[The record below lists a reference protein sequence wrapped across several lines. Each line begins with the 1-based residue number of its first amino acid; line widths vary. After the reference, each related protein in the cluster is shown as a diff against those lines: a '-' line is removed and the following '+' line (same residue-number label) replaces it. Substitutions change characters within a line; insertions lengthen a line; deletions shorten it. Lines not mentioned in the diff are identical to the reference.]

1 MTLGQLSAFV
11 LVARLGSV
19 TGAARALGVSEPA
32 VSQALAALRHHHGD
46 RLLIRT
52 AQGMT
57 LTPAGRR
64 LLPIA
69 SRMVELG
76 ADADAAVRQASG
88 AAEPLRVA
96 VTSAFAEFV
105 AGPLLEAFAT
115 RCGDAVDVS
124 SGLATTEQTAVL
136 VSHRLADAA
145 LGPALSEPELESV
158 PVFRCS
164 LVVVGTPGW
173 RTPGD
178 PVTWPWL
185 VGPSGTDP
193 DSDVTRLLRQLR
205 VPDERI
211 QVFPNEASAWTA
223 AAGGAGVSA
232 AVEHLVAPLLRR
244 RELTVLPTPA
254 TPAPLCW
261 HITTPA
267 RQRCSSAAA
276 SLRYFLG
283 TPAAM
288 QLMRS
293 PGNGVP
299 PSRFRPPVHV
309 TIWS

>member
-19 TGAARALGVSEPA
+19 TGAARALGVTEPA
-32 VSQALAALRHHHGD
+32 VSQALAALRQHHGD
-46 RLLIRT
+46 RLLVRS

-76 ADADAAVRQASG
+76 VDADAAVRQANG
-88 AAEPLRVA
+88 APEPLRVA
-96 VTSAFAEFV
+96 VTSIVAEFV
-105 AGPLLEAFAT
+105 AGPLLEAFGT
-115 RCGDAVDVS
+115 RCGDTVDVS
-124 SGLATTEQTAVL
+124 SGLATTEQTGVL

-145 LGPALSEPELESV
+145 LGPALPDGELDSV

-164 LVVVGTPGW
+164 LVAVGPPDD
-173 RTPGD
+173 RPQGD
-178 PVTWPWL
+178 PASWRWS
-185 VGPSGTDP
+185 VGPSGADP
-193 DSDVTRLLRQLR
+193 DSDVARLLRRLR
-205 VPDERI
+205 VPDRRI
-211 QVFPNEASAWTA
+211 QVYPNETSAWSA
-223 AAGGAGVSA
+223 AAGGAGVSV

-244 RELTVLPTPA
+244 RELAVLPTSA
-254 TPAPLCW
+254 TPAPVCW
-261 HITTPA
+261 HVTTPA
-267 RQRCSSAAA
+267 RQRCSAAAA

-293 PGNGVP
+293 PEGGVP

>member
-32 VSQALAALRHHHGD
+32 VSQALAALRQHHGD
-46 RLLIRT
+46 RLLVRS

-76 ADADAAVRQASG
+76 VDADTAVRRAGG
-88 AAEPLRVA
+88 APEPLRVA
-96 VTSAFAEFV
+96 VTSTVAEFV
-105 AGPLLEAFAT
+105 AGPLLEAFSA
-115 RCGDAVDVS
+115 RCGDTVEVS
-124 SGLATTEQTAVL
+124 SGLATTEQMGVL

-145 LGPALSEPELESV
+145 LGPALEDAELDSV
-158 PVFRCS
+158 PVFRCA
-164 LVVVGTPGW
+164 LVAVGPPDPRPPGEPASW
-173 RTPGD
+173 RWT
-178 PVTWPWL
+178 
-185 VGPSGTDP
+185 VGPSGADP
-193 DSDVTRLLRQLR
+193 DSDVTRLLRRLR

-211 QVFPNEASAWTA
+211 QVYPNETSAWSA
-223 AAGGAGVSA
+223 AAGGAGVSV

-244 RELTVLPTPA
+244 RELAVLPTSV
-254 TPAPLCW
+254 TPLPVCW
-261 HITTPA
+261 HVTTPA
-267 RQRCSSAAA
+267 RQRCSAATA

-293 PGNGVP
+293 PDSGVP